1 MELWQWIITTI
12 VSTVAAF
19 IAIVGAL
26 IARDRA
32 LTAMVNNGDDGI
44 RKEFKA
50 ATDALH
56 ERVNRTRDEMSEKYV
71 RRADLDAHMNRIES
85 SIRDVREDLKDNTQQ
100 LTQVLTHLRR
110 NVVSGE

>member
-1 MELWQWIITTI
+1 MELWQWIITTGI
-12 VSTVAAF
+12 STAVAFA
-19 IAIVGAL
+19 AIFGGLV
-26 IARDRA
+26 ARDRA
-32 LTAMVNNGDDGI
+32 LTAMIANGDDSA

-110 NVVSGE
+110 NVVSGD